1 MKGAADDTMDKDSPP
16 AKEYRL
22 QNNGSRV
29 NFNIKKDQPYV
40 DEIEDGKKIRTY
52 GTVELLKARFGKDA
66 DIQGAGMAAKAD
78 AGKKADAPSNIK
90 LDDAKKKLK
99 RF

>member
-1 MKGAADDTMDKDSPP
+1 MKNIKLKMKGAADDAMDKDSPP

-40 DEIEDGKKIRTY
+40 DEIEDGKKFVHT
-52 GTVELLKARFGKDA
+52 EL
-66 DIQGAGMAAKAD
+66 
-78 AGKKADAPSNIK
+78 
-90 LDDAKKKLK
+90 
-99 RF
+99 